1 MEHNFKNEKKI
12 SIEDRKVAYFSME
25 IGIEDHIP
33 TYSGGLGIL
42 AGDTLR
48 SCADM
53 HVPII
58 GITLVTN
65 KGYFKQIIDKE
76 GNQTEKPVEWDISQ
90 YLKLVDIEITVPMEK
105 RNLYLKVWR
114 YDLKGFDGHIVPIYF
129 LDSDD
134 ERNFPQDREITFHL
148 YGGDLEYRLK
158 QEIVLGI
165 GGYKLIKKLGY
176 ANINKY
182 HMNEGHSALLT
193 LELRKDIGSFE
204 ENWETFSPEISEKVR
219 EHCIFTTHTP
229 VPAGHD
235 KFPIDL
241 VKKLLDGY
249 ITDYEYGHICENNK
263 LNMTLLAI
271 EASKYINGVAK
282 KHKEVSEKMFP
293 GYEINAITNGIHANF
308 WTSPPLSK
316 LFDRYLNEWK
326 KDPYSL
332 RTVFN
337 ISPHEIWD
345 AHYESKRVLMDY
357 INSKYNRTMDPDVF
371 TIGFAR
377 RITAYKR
384 PLFFF
389 SDIAKLKEIIEKV
402 GNIQVVFS
410 GKAHP
415 NDTNGKRLIKE
426 IHDKI
431 KELRPFIKIVY
442 LDNYAIDIA
451 KILISGVDLW
461 LNNPQPPKEASG
473 TSGMKAAVNG
483 VPSFSTLDGWWLEGH
498 VENVTGWSIGE
509 REDLFKKIEIETERE
524 IKCLYEKLQYIIMP
538 MFYNKRD
545 EWMKIMQNSIA
556 FNGSFFNTH
565 RMVYQ
570 YVAYAYFI

>member
-1 MEHNFKNEKKI
+1 MENKLNNLL
-12 SIEDRKVAYFSME
+12 IEERKVAYFSME
-25 IGIEDHIP
+25 IGIKDDIP

-48 SCADM
+48 ACADM

-58 GITLVTN
+58 GITLVSN
-65 KGYFKQIIDKE
+65 KGYFKQVIDKD
-76 GNQTEKPVEWDISQ
+76 GNQIEESVDWEIAKFLQSVDLEMTVPIERRNV
-90 YLKLVDIEITVPMEK
+90 YLKA
-105 RNLYLKVWR
+105 WR
-114 YDLKGFDGHIVPIYF
+114 YDLVGFDGYIVPIYF
-129 LDSDD
+129 IDSDD
-134 ERNFPQDREITFHL
+134 ERNFPQDREITYHL

-165 GGYKLIKKLGY
+165 GGYKLVKQLGY
-176 ANINKY
+176 LNVNKF

-204 ENWETFSPEISEKVR
+204 ENWDTFSPEISEKVR
-219 EHCIFTTHTP
+219 DHCIFTTHTP

-235 KFPIDL
+235 KFPIQL
-241 VKKLLDGY
+241 VRKLLDGY
-249 ITDYEYGHICENNK
+249 ITDYEYKYVCENDQ

-271 EASKYINGVAK
+271 EASKYVNGVAK
-282 KHKEVSEKMFP
+282 KHAEVSEKMFP
-293 GYEINAITNGIHANF
+293 GYEINAITNGIHVNF
-308 WTSPPLSK
+308 WTSPSMAK
-316 LFDRYLNEWK
+316 LFDRYLTEWK
-326 KDPYSL
+326 KDPYTL

-337 ISPHEIWD
+337 IPPTSIWD
-345 AHYESKRVLMDY
+345 AHYENKKILIDH
-357 INSKYNRTMDPDVF
+357 INSKYNCAMDPDVF

-384 PLFFF
+384 PLLFF
-389 SDIAKLKEIIEKV
+389 SNIDKLKEIIEEV
-402 GNIQVVFS
+402 GQIQVVFS

-415 NDTNGKRLIKE
+415 KDTDGKNLIKE
-426 IHDKI
+426 IHDEI
-431 KELRPFIKIVY
+431 KELKPFIKIVY
-442 LDNYAIDIA
+442 LENYAINIA
-451 KILISGVDLW
+451 KMLISGVDLW

-509 REDLFKKIEIETERE
+509 REDLYKKIEIETKRE
-524 IKCLYEKLQYIIMP
+524 IECLYDKLQYIIMP

-545 EWMKIMQNSIA
+545 DWMKIMQNVIA

-570 YVAYAYFI
+570 YVVYAYFI

>member
-1 MEHNFKNEKKI
+1 MENKLNNLL
-12 SIEDRKVAYFSME
+12 IEERKVAYFSME
-25 IGIEDHIP
+25 IGIKDDIP

-48 SCADM
+48 ACADM

-58 GITLVTN
+58 GITLVSN
-65 KGYFKQIIDKE
+65 KGYFKQVIDKD
-76 GNQTEKPVEWDISQ
+76 GNQIEES
-90 YLKLVDIEITVPMEK
+90 VDWEIAKFLQSVDLEITVPIER
-105 RNLYLKVWR
+105 RNVYLKVWR
-114 YDLKGFDGHIVPIYF
+114 YNLVGFDGYIVPIYF
-129 LDSDD
+129 IDSDD
-134 ERNFPQDREITFHL
+134 ERNFPQDREITYHL

-165 GGYKLIKKLGY
+165 GGYKLVKQLGY
-176 ANINKY
+176 LNVNKF

-204 ENWETFSPEISEKVR
+204 ENWDTFSPEISEKVR
-219 EHCIFTTHTP
+219 DHCIFTTHTP

-235 KFPIDL
+235 KFPIQL
-241 VKKLLDGY
+241 VRKLLDGY
-249 ITDYEYGHICENNK
+249 ITDYEYKYVCENDQ

-271 EASKYINGVAK
+271 EASKYVNGVAK
-282 KHKEVSEKMFP
+282 KHAEVSEKMFP
-293 GYEINAITNGIHANF
+293 GYEINAITNGIHVNF
-308 WTSPPLSK
+308 WTSPSMAK
-316 LFDRYLNEWK
+316 LFDRYLTEWK
-326 KDPYSL
+326 KDPYTL

-337 ISPHEIWD
+337 IPPTSIWD
-345 AHYESKRVLMDY
+345 AHYENKKILIDH
-357 INSKYNRTMDPDVF
+357 INSKYNCAMDPDVF

-384 PLFFF
+384 PLLFF
-389 SDIAKLKEIIEKV
+389 SNIDKLKEIIEEV
-402 GNIQVVFS
+402 GQIQVVFS

-415 NDTNGKRLIKE
+415 KDTNGKNLIKE

-431 KELRPFIKIVY
+431 KELKPFIKIVY
-442 LDNYAIDIA
+442 LENYAINIA
-451 KILISGVDLW
+451 KMLVSGVDLW

-509 REDLFKKIEIETERE
+509 REDLYKKIEIETKRE
-524 IKCLYEKLQYIIMP
+524 IECLYDKLQYIIMP

-545 EWMKIMQNSIA
+545 DWMKIMQNVIA

-570 YVAYAYFI
+570 YVVYAYFI